1 MGSPSSTEFC
11 HWFLIKSEV
20 IKLYCDVFGI
30 YCYYILLGK
39 IGSLLV
45 CISPL
50 SAIMMDQKEKFTS
63 LSLRVEFVGRVQTDK
78 TASRRV
84 INGEVQLVY
93 ISPENILCNPKYR
106 QMLMSA
112 VYKENLIG
120 IAVDEAHCVK
130 TW

>member
-1 MGSPSSTEFC
+1 M
-11 HWFLIKSEV
+11 I
-20 IKLYCDVFGI
+20 
-30 YCYYILLGK
+30 
-39 IGSLLV
+39 
-45 CISPL
+45 
-50 SAIMMDQKEKFTS
+50 DQKEKFTS
-63 LSLRVEFVGRVQTDK
+63 LGLRVEYVGKAQTDK

-112 VYKENLIG
+112 VYKANLIG
-120 IAVDEAHCVK
+120 IAVDEAHCVE